1 MHDLNA
7 DVARMT
13 SQLRFWDT
21 KLQKLEATAAQTG
34 ADLSA
39 DLQQQIEELRSKTQ
53 AIQEELDK
61 TQRAIKESSSAEQS
75 ICCAP
80 GDISGT
86 CSIKEE
92 GELENSEEI

>member
-34 ADLSA
+34 ADLTT
-39 DLQQQIEELRSKTQ
+39 DLQQQIEELRSKKQ
-53 AIQEELDK
+53 AVQKELDK
-61 TQRAIKESSSAEQS
+61 TQRAIKETSGTEQS

-80 GDISGT
+80 GDLSGT
-86 CSIKEE
+86 CSIKED
-92 GELENSEEI
+92 GE